1 MPTLSLRE
9 LENEARKCLD
19 HAIFDYLA
27 GGADDEVTLR
37 ANEAAFR
44 NIGLLP
50 RVLSGVGRPR
60 LSLTLLGSHISMPVL
75 IAPTAFHRIAH
86 PDGERATARAGLV
99 SQDLGDGGGITGH
112 GRYGRRIR

>member
-60 LSLTLLGSHISMPVL
+60 LSLTLLGSHI
-75 IAPTAFHRIAH
+75 
-86 PDGERATARAGLV
+86 V
-99 SQDLGDGGGITGH
+99 SFRQNCTI
-112 GRYGRRIR
+112 GRNQWGFEEFRSKVTR